1 MKKFI
6 AICFAF
12 ITLFAFSGGVAKADV
27 SPQKHE
33 SGIVCDV
40 GFAKV
45 DLSQIFAEVNSPV
58 FFDLYGNEVRYSSP
72 AMFLKTQAT
81 NLKSSVWKPYN
92 WQHFR
97 HAYCSQIGV
106 ILPIN
111 WQISDDYMYSYF
123 HYKYKKS
130 GKSNNYNRADTRNVR
145 FKHRCSRNC

>member
-58 FFDLYGNEVRYSSP
+58 FFDLYGNVVRYSSP

-81 NLKSSVWKPYN
+81 NLKSSVWKPD
-92 WQHFR
+92 
-97 HAYCSQIGV
+97 
-106 ILPIN
+106 N

-130 GKSNNYNRADTRNVR
+130 GKRNNYNRADTRNVR

>member
-58 FFDLYGNEVRYSSP
+58 FSDLYGNEVRYSSP

-81 NLKSSVWKPYN
+81 NLKSSVWKPD
-92 WQHFR
+92 
-97 HAYCSQIGV
+97 
-106 ILPIN
+106 N

>member
-81 NLKSSVWKPYN
+81 NLKSSVWKPD
-92 WQHFR
+92 
-97 HAYCSQIGV
+97 
-106 ILPIN
+106 N
-111 WQISDDYMYSYF
+111 WQISDDYVYSYF

-130 GKSNNYNRADTRNVR
+130 GKRNNYNRADTRNVR

>member
-6 AICFAF
+6 TICFAL
-12 ITLFAFSGGVAKADV
+12 IALFAFSGGVAKADV
-27 SPQKHE
+27 SSQKHE
-33 SGIVCDV
+33 SGIVCDIDFV
-40 GFAKV
+40 KV
-45 DLSQIFAEVNSPV
+45 DLSQIFVEVISPV
-58 FFDLYGNEVRYSSP
+58 LFDLYGNEVRYISP
-72 AMFLKTQAT
+72 VIFFKTQAT
-81 NLKSSVWKPYN
+81 NLKTSVRKPN
-92 WQHFR
+92 WQHLR

-106 ILPIN
+106 ILPTN